1 MRLNKIAILL
11 ICAIALGAAL
21 LWSAF
26 STTKES
32 AAAYGTA
39 APVKADFNVAYDDA
53 ELGEILSWVDPG
65 KAVSSVAY
73 HRGLLIVPL
82 SFDFGGGIGDGALV
96 AYNVDDPRNPLEV
109 FDTRDHA
116 ELYHDDPDAQDYIG
130 DIGEKHGLYFH
141 GDHLLL
147 SDRGESRNGF
157 IILDLGPLYDDDPKT
172 LPKVVSR
179 YYFPGVEKS
188 TVYDGFTFSPAW
200 VGGKYLYAPTGST
213 GLFIIDTSDLNAPR
227 LLSHLTKEDLYNQVL
242 RSANAIGDLLVLSPA
257 AIASSKGDM
266 VLVDVSDPEKPNLI
280 NRHKI
285 KIGYQGIL
293 YGSKFYNGGFSGE
306 KNLSK
311 TSELISYDLSDPNN
325 IVETL
330 MGTTEALKKPEYIFM
345 RDDGMYIGHYPGV
358 VKFEEN
364 AGNWDATVSAEPQYP
379 PADDY
384 AFSSPLGNLVVLT
397 SDHNVQ
403 SKVNIA
409 AVNTQPDKTPPTVVY
424 VKPENGSKNVSV
436 LTTIGISFS
445 DFVDNHNLQNGA
457 LVLREKVTGKVIDAG
472 YSHGMGIAHIVPK
485 KPLKKN
491 MTYEVVVTPNLSDM
505 VGNPYVGKEVISEF
519 STGNE
524 LLDLTSGI
532 KSIAPIEVGMTASF
546 DADVSYKGKVSKLRY
561 SWDFGD
567 GTEPTA
573 YSVSADYEKVFDT
586 PGNYNVTLSV
596 KVPDS
601 DKVLRSS
608 SVQVVYEEK
617 ADGGAN
623 ASSTF
628 SLNESLARL
637 FVVNPDNDTLTAID
651 TRTGEHVYEV
661 PTGAKPV
668 SIAQVGNTLWVSA
681 QDDDSIIIHNIEDGR
696 RLEVISL
703 GYAAA
708 PHGLVFNTKDGIV
721 YVAFKSNNIV
731 QEIDAETYK
740 LERQTKLKGPL
751 RNLAYIARQNVILAP
766 QFIADTQKGATV
778 QWVDA
783 QNMRV
788 ENQKDLEPT
797 LVNDGLSNGRGYP
810 NYLGP
815 MAINPEQSMAWIPA
829 KKDNLFRGIQRE
841 GSPLLFDHTVRSI
854 AVALDLDTQQERDD
868 FRIDIDNSD
877 FASAATFNAFG
888 NIMYVA
894 TMGSQTITAVDGYNP
909 SNQSV
914 FSSYGEGPI
923 SMIGNGDATRLYV
936 HNQLSR
942 KISVFES
949 RPDGDLKYLENWST
963 VSDEKMDENVLIG
976 KRIFHNTNISNLARE
991 GYMSC
996 ASCHMDG
1003 GHDGRTWDMTSMG
1016 EGLRNTID
1024 LRGKAGMKH
1033 GPLHWTGNF
1042 DEIQDFDDQIVN
1054 LNGGTGFLFDSM
1066 REPHKKHFKSKAGIN
1081 LELDSLALYVSSLD
1095 SYPKSPFRSETGK
1108 MTPKALKGRE
1118 HFIALDCQSC
1128 HSGPTFTD
1136 SARGVRHNVGTKKK
1150 TSGTRLEKPLKDFDT
1165 PTLIGLWD
1173 NAPYLHDGSAKTL
1186 EDVFAAKNT
1195 KGSDVHSRVSGLDNT
1210 KRSELMAFLMQI
1222 DREEGITARELGSD
1236 NAAPKFADNEYVI
1249 NYVYRFDER
1258 DQVIGR
1264 VSAVDPDADQQ
1275 VTYDIVPSVYSNLFQ
1290 VDKKTGEIR
1299 LIFKDIYLRH
1309 LANKVL
1315 DIERNYNIQIAAVDN
1330 GDISTR
1336 NVADVRVNVVY
1347 PKLGFKNK
1355 ELNAFLK
1362 LNNILDSGKKLTRAQ
1377 QIEYDKLAKKAMTV
1391 PENYNR
1397 YEFAH

>member
-1 MRLNKIAILL
+1 MRSTKIVILIL
-11 ICAIALGAAL
+11 CAIALMGGLIWSLVNIGEKPHSALGAAV
-21 LWSAF
+21 
-26 STTKES
+26 
-32 AAAYGTA
+32 
-39 APVKADFNVAYDDA
+39 PVKADFNVAYNDA
-53 ELGEILSWVDPG
+53 EPGEILSWVDPG

-82 SFDFGGGIGDGALV
+82 SFDFGGGIGDGALI
-96 AYNVDDPRNPLEV
+96 AYNVDDPRNPVEV
-109 FDTRDHA
+109 FDTRNHA
-116 ELYHDDPDAQDYIG
+116 ELYHDDPDSQHYIG

-141 GDHLLL
+141 GDHVLL
-147 SDRGESRNGF
+147 SDRGTSRNGF

-172 LPKVVSR
+172 LPQVVSR

-200 VGGKYLYAPTGST
+200 VGGKYVYAPTGST
-213 GLFIIDTSDLNAPR
+213 GLFIIDTSDLSAPR
-227 LLSHLTKEDLYNQVL
+227 LLSHLTKKDLYNQVL

-266 VLVDVSDPEKPNLI
+266 VLVDVSDPAKPNLI

-311 TSELISYDLSDPNN
+311 TSELISYDLADPNN
-325 IVETL
+325 IVESL

-364 AGNWDATVSAEPQYP
+364 AGDWSAEVTAEPQHP
-379 PADDY
+379 PGDDY

-409 AVNTQPDKTPPTVVY
+409 AVNTQPDITPPSVVY
-424 VKPENGSKNVSV
+424 VKPENNAKNVSV
-436 LTTIGISFS
+436 LTTVGISFS

-457 LVLREKVTGKVIDAG
+457 LVLREKITGRVVDAG

-485 KPLKKN
+485 EPLKKN
-491 MTYEVVVTPNLSDM
+491 MTYQVIVTPALSDM
-505 VGNPYVGKEVISEF
+505 VGNAYVGKEVISEF
-519 STGNE
+519 STGE
-524 LLDLTSGI
+524 QLIDLTSDI
-532 KSIAPIEVGMTASF
+532 KIAAPISVGMSANF
-546 DADVSYKGKVSKLRY
+546 EADVSYKGNVSKLKY

-567 GTEPTA
+567 GSAPTD
-573 YSVSADYEKVFDT
+573 YSSYARVEKAFDA
-586 PGNYNVTLSV
+586 PGNYNVTMSI
-596 KVPDS
+596 KKPGS
-601 DKVLRSS
+601 DKIVRSS
-608 SVQVVYEEK
+608 SVQVVHTK
-617 ADGGAN
+617 KVDSTAH

-628 SLNESLARL
+628 ALNEASGRL
-637 FVVNPDNDTLTAID
+637 FVVNPDNDSLTAINIQS
-651 TRTGEHVYEV
+651 GSSVYEV
-661 PTGAKPV
+661 STGVKPV
-668 SIAQVGNTLWVSA
+668 SLAQVGNELWVSA
-681 QDDDSIIIHNIEDGR
+681 QDDDTIIVHSAADGR
-696 RLEVISL
+696 KVKTIEL

-708 PHGLVFNTKDGIV
+708 PHGIVYNEKDGLV
-721 YVAFKSNNIV
+721 YVASTSKNIL
-731 QEIDAETYK
+731 QEIEAESYALK
-740 LERQTKLKGPL
+740 REVRLKGPL
-751 RNLAYIARQNVILAP
+751 RNLAYIPRQNIILAP
-766 QFIADTQKGATV
+766 QFIASDQKGAMV
-778 QWVDA
+778 QWLDA
-783 QNMRV
+783 KEMRV
-788 ENQKDLEPT
+788 ENQHDLAPT
-797 LVNDGLSNGRGYP
+797 LDNDGLSNGRGYP

-815 MAINPEQSMAWIPA
+815 MAINPEQSTAWIPA
-829 KKDNLFRGIQRE
+829 KKDNLFSGIQRE

-854 AVALDLDTQQERDD
+854 AVALNLESQHERDD

-894 TMGSQTITAVDGYNP
+894 TMGSQTITAVDAYNP
-909 SNQSV
+909 NNQSV

-923 SMIGNGDATRLYV
+923 AMIGNNDATRLYV

-949 RPDGDLKYLENWST
+949 RPDGDLKYLESWGT
-963 VSDEKMDENVLIG
+963 VSDEKMDESVLIG
-976 KRIFHNTNISNLARE
+976 KRIFHNTNLSNLARE

-1003 GHDGRTWDMTSMG
+1003 GHDGRVWDMTSLG

-1024 LRGKAGMKH
+1024 LRGKEGMKH

-1042 DEIQDFDDQIVN
+1042 DEVQDFDDQIVS
-1054 LNGGTGFLFDSM
+1054 LNGGTGYLFDSM

-1095 SYPKSPFRSETGK
+1095 RYPKSPFRSKTGD
-1108 MTPKALKGRE
+1108 MTPAAVKGRE
-1118 HFIALDCQSC
+1118 HFIAMECQSC

-1136 SARGVRHNVGTKKK
+1136 SAWGVRHDVGTKKK

-1173 NAPYLHDGSAKTL
+1173 NAPYLHDGSAETL
-1186 EDVFAAKNT
+1186 ADVFAPDTAKR
-1195 KGSDVHSRVSGLDNT
+1195 SDVHSRVSNLDKT
-1210 KRSELMAFLMQI
+1210 KQTELIAFLMQL
-1222 DREEGITARELGSD
+1222 DGEDGITAKELGSE
-1236 NAAPKFADNEYVI
+1236 NKPPKFTKNEFVI
-1249 NYVYRFDER
+1249 NYVYRFDKR
-1258 DQVIGR
+1258 DQIIGH
-1264 VSAVDPDADQQ
+1264 VSAVDADINQD
-1275 VTYDIVPSVYSNLFQ
+1275 VTYDIMPSVYSNLFQ
-1290 VDKKTGEIR
+1290 VDAKTGEIK

-1315 DIERNYNIQIAAVDN
+1315 DIERNYAIEIAAIDN
-1330 GDISTR
+1330 GDVPTR
-1336 NVADVRVNVVY
+1336 DIAKVRINIVY

-1362 LNNILDSGKKLTRAQ
+1362 LNNIIDSGRKLTRAQ
-1377 QIEYDKLAKKAMTV
+1377 QVEYDKLAKKAVSV
-1391 PENYNR
+1391 PEDYNR